1 MPRKSFTNKINI
13 LKEDIKNMG
22 EKVAQ
27 RIEDTL
33 IAIRDSDISK
43 AREVSENDNEIDN
56 MEQEI
61 EQFCLTLLALEQPMA
76 KDLRMIAGCLKIITD
91 IERVADQCE
100 DICDI
105 LISEEIETDENDIEH
120 ICRILK
126 TAKDMF
132 VKVMDVFVSKDV
144 DEAVKVCQLDD
155 KIDEIFSN
163 IIMELA
169 EQIGEKK
176 IDVIKAL
183 NIMFIAK
190 YVERMG
196 DHITNIAEWI
206 IYIKTGEHPILN

>member
-22 EKVAQ
+22 EKVTQ

-33 IAIRDSDISK
+33 IAIRDSDINK

-105 LISEEIETDENDIEH
+105 LISEEIETDQNDIEY

-126 TAKDMF
+126 TAQDMF

-169 EQIGEKK
+169 EQIGKKK
-176 IDVIKAL
+176 IDVMKAL

>member
-22 EKVAQ
+22 EKVTQ

-61 EQFCLTLLALEQPMA
+61 ERFCLTLLALEQPMA

-105 LISEEIETDENDIEH
+105 LISEEIETDENDIEY
-120 ICRILK
+120 ICRTLK
-126 TAKDMF
+126 TAQDMF

-176 IDVIKAL
+176 IDVMKAL